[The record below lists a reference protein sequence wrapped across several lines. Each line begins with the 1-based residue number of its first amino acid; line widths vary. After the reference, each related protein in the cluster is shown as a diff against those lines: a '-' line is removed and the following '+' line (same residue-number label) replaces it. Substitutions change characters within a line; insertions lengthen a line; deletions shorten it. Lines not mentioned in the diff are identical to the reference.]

1 MTITVVTEVVQGW
14 LLIDLCFLAI
24 FQDETNFITQDFQN
38 STELSIYFLQLLLSW
53 QLAFGGSYIQK
64 LPIGS
69 YFILAKCGTEPEV
82 HSPPYFSWFFFLTF
96 CSLSPFLPLPFYSF
110 LPADNTKGPGTETM
124 PQMKRI
130 RLFFLLSLLLPV
142 ILVSA
147 NKTFVSLI
155 VSVLHCGG
163 TQGFQKW

>member
-1 MTITVVTEVVQGW
+1 MTVAVVTEVVQGW

-69 YFILAKCGTEPEV
+69 YFILAKRGTEPEV
-82 HSPPYFSWFFFLTF
+82 HSPPLFFLIFFFNLL
-96 CSLSPFLPLPFYSF
+96 LSLPLPSTSHFC
-110 LPADNTKGPGTETM
+110 LLIILKAQEQRQCHKW
-124 PQMKRI
+124 KK
-130 RLFFLLSLLLPV
+130 LVFF
-142 ILVSA
+142 
-147 NKTFVSLI
+147 FV
-155 VSVLHCGG
+155 VVAACNF
-163 TQGFQKW
+163 GFC

>member
-1 MTITVVTEVVQGW
+1 MTVAVVTEVVQGW

-69 YFILAKCGTEPEV
+69 YFILAKRGTEPEV
-82 HSPPYFSWFFFLTF
+82 HSPPLIFLDFFFNLL
-96 CSLSPFLPLPFYSF
+96 LSLPLPSTS
-110 LPADNTKGPGTETM
+110 P
-124 PQMKRI
+124 
-130 RLFFLLSLLLPV
+130 LL
-142 ILVSA
+142 ISA
-147 NKTFVSLI
+147 
-155 VSVLHCGG
+155 CR
-163 TQGFQKW
+163 